1 MLWMLYL
8 CLIFHWSQAKSIDDG
23 YKHDTIPDNNH
34 QQVIEEKEMWL
45 DDFTNDKVTKQLNI
59 YIPQEW

>member
-1 MLWMLYL
+1 MLYL
-8 CLIFHWSQAKSIDDG
+8 CIFFHWSQAKSIDDG

-45 DDFTNDKVTKQLNI
+45 DDFTNDKVTKQLNR
-59 YIPQEW
+59 